1 MTKLRKFFA
10 SSVMV
15 MTVVVMSGLA
25 APVATK
31 AAAQAGDLI
40 KKDGLSAVYYLGQ
53 DGKRYVFPNEATY
66 KSWYNDFSGVVTVS
80 ADELASYPLGAN
92 VVVRP
97 GTYLVKIT
105 TDPKVYAV
113 EGNGVLRWVQTET
126 DAKALYGE
134 NWAKRVIDVADSFFT
149 NYTIG
154 KALASNEVPAGS
166 LVQKSG
172 ESNIYYYDGSD
183 YRLIEDEVAFSANRF
198 RFEFIVNGTF
208 APSGSNI
215 IGAEA
220 DIIRTSQGGTTT
232 GIQPGQGSGVTVSL
246 NSNTPASQSVP
257 TEAPRIPFT
266 KVNLTASN
274 DGAITVDTMTIK
286 RSGLFDETGAKKIK
300 AFAEKDG
307 FVVAKERSFSN
318 DEAILVFSPA
328 LNIPAGQTITVD
340 ILANNDGTT
349 GEMAL
354 AVTAL
359 SAAGSTVSGSLPAK
373 GNLMSFA
380 TYKVDTLT
388 TTLSPKTTPNTG
400 KVGEDNV
407 LVGQIKLEST
417 TDRDLT
423 LTSIDLKN
431 TGKEDLEKV
440 ISNIRLEKDGKVVS
454 NKGYFTGKYVNFSF
468 PNGGF
473 DLTEDVTL
481 DIKADVIAQ
490 YEKVDSG
497 ATGTAASI
505 YFNLNTDNTS
515 AYEKAN
521 GFGVKFNKKDDI
533 SFNIEA
539 GDITIARTKNSPL
552 GTHSFVKSTN
562 DILALE
568 AEIKTEKD
576 LDVENLVVNVA
587 ELKTATSSFKNLK
600 VKLDNTT
607 LDTFTSIP
615 SGTATIKDFTIT
627 KGKHTLAVYVSTD
640 STVTADDTISFSL
653 NNSSINGTYI
663 ENDLKFTQVT
673 GSAKGATIKVAGGAD
688 LRVSFADTTKG
699 GIKLADGK
707 EQEIAKFKLYSAND
721 ESTITELEFVAT
733 GTSNNITDERLADI
747 SVYSGDTLLGSDVN
761 FDNSGKFTSS
771 TIKIT
776 GDKLKLAANESREIT
791 VKATFPSN
799 YSENAVASNTI
810 QIALKNVKTSKNS
823 AALTNAGKSE
833 VMTVHKIYPKFTLKK
848 GVIGGE
854 NSQQQF
860 LEIDIT
866 AVGSGE
872 LKIDEIKF
880 NKGGTA
886 STSVTGGAVFIDGNK
901 NADVTLNATT
911 TLDNVVIGA
920 GSTKPLVLKL
930 DTSLMTSETK
940 ISVSIG
946 EEDVVWSEGVDF
958 NEYKGK
964 FNLVGY
970 GMTNFPLDSGVY
982 SNK

>member
-154 KALASNEVPAGS
+154 KPLASGEIPAGS

-220 DIIRTSQGGTTT
+220 DIIRTSQGGTST
-232 GIQPGQGSGVTVSL
+232 GLQPGQGTGVTVSL
-246 NSNTPASQSVP
+246 NSNTPASKSVP
-257 TEAPRIPFT
+257 QNAPRIPFT

-286 RSGLFDETGAKKIK
+286 RSGLFNAAGKDFK
-300 AFAEKDG
+300 AFVEKDG

-318 DEAILVFSPA
+318 DEAILIFSPA

-340 ILANNDGTT
+340 ILANNGGVT

-359 SAAGSTVSGSLPAK
+359 SAAGSAVSGSLPAK

-380 TYKVDTLT
+380 DYTVNTLNVNLDNST
-388 TTLSPKTTPNTG
+388 NKG

-407 LVGQIKLEST
+407 LVGEINLQKGT
-417 TDRDLT
+417 RDLI
-423 LTSIDLKN
+423 LTSVDLKN

-468 PNGGF
+468 PNGGLE
-473 DLTEDVTL
+473 LTEDTDL
-481 DIKADVIAQ
+481 EIKADVIAQ
-490 YEKVDSG
+490 YEELGLGEHSVIFEVNK
-497 ATGTAASI
+497 
-505 YFNLNTDNTS
+505 DNTS
-515 AYEKAN
+515 AYEKAS
-521 GFGVKFNKKDDI
+521 GFGVTIASLNKVNFD
-533 SFNIEA
+533 IEA
-539 GDITIARTKNSPL
+539 GEITLARTKNSPL

-576 LDVENLVVNVA
+576 LDVENLVVKVGG
-587 ELKTATSSFKNLK
+587 TATSSFKNLK

-615 SGTATIKDFTIT
+615 SGTATITDFIIT
-627 KGKHTLAVYVSTD
+627 KGKHILTVYVSTD
-640 STVTADDTISFSL
+640 STVTAGHTISFSL
-653 NNSSINGTYI
+653 DNSSINGKYV
-663 ENDLKFTQVT
+663 ENDIAFGAAQIT
-673 GSAKGATIKVAGGAD
+673 GSAKGAIIEAAGGAE
-688 LRVSFADTTKG
+688 LKASFADTTKG
-699 GIKLADGK
+699 GIKLSDGK
-707 EQEIAKFKLYSAND
+707 EQEIAKFKFHSAND
-721 ESTITELEFVAT
+721 ESNITELEFVAT
-733 GTSNNITDERLADI
+733 GTSSISDERLVDI
-747 SVYSGDTLLGSDVN
+747 SVYSGSTLLGSNVEFND
-761 FDNSGKFTSS
+761 SGKFTTS
-771 TIKIT
+771 TIKIS
-776 GDKLKLAANESREIT
+776 GDKLKLAANETREIT

-799 YSENAVASNTI
+799 YSEDAVASNTI
-810 QIALKNVKTSKNS
+810 QIGLKNVKTSKNPT
-823 AALTNAGKSE
+823 ALTHAGNSE
-833 VMTVHKIYPKFTLKK
+833 VMTVYKIHPLVSLVN
-848 GVIGGE
+848 GVVGGAGAH
-854 NSQQQF
+854 QRF
-860 LEIDIT
+860 LEFKVE

-872 LKIDEIKF
+872 LRLDQLTF
-880 NKGGTA
+880 SYGGNLNLTGSSTELFVDGA
-886 STSVTGGAVFIDGNK
+886 SKAISTVGAVHALSD
-901 NADVTLNATT
+901 
-911 TLDNVVIGA
+911 VVIGA
-920 GSTKPLVLKL
+920 GNSKIVRLEV
-930 DTSLMTSETK
+930 DTSGMAKDDTFSASL
-940 ISVSIG
+940 
-946 EEDVVWSEGVDF
+946 EEVGIEWSEGVDF
-958 NEYKGK
+958 DTFKPSTFFKGDDTIK
-964 FNLVGY
+964 GDPIY
-970 GMTNFPLDSGVY
+970 SGLY
-982 SNK
+982 TK